1 MCRRICSLKGYK
13 KNKQLRKVLTY
24 DNEVLIAQF
33 PKLFLDLEDLDCYK
47 KKYKRNNARFDFDQK
62 TKFTHMYKYNNNT
75 S

>member
-33 PKLFLDLEDLDCYK
+33 PKLFIDFKDLDCYNK
-47 KKYKRNNARFDFDQK
+47 KNIRETMQDLILTKMTFYVNKIYSHVQK
-62 TKFTHMYKYNNNT
+62 
-75 S
+75 

>member
-13 KNKQLRKVLTY
+13 KNKELKKVLTY

-47 KKYKRNNARFDFDQK
+47 KNIRETMQDLILTKK